1 MEGDKDGGFLAI
13 TEEMDVSNPTNQER
27 DDKNTANHSMEL
39 RRFVLAIIGIGTF
52 EFSHALYSYP
62 GGYKESPNAW
72 GEGELPSL
80 SQLVHLYT
88 GVQINFEDL
97 TPF

>member
-1 MEGDKDGGFLAI
+1 MEGDKDGGFLE
-13 TEEMDVSNPTNQER
+13 EEMDVSNPTNQER

-39 RRFVLAIIGIGTF
+39 RRFGFGIIGIVAF
-52 EFSHALYSYP
+52 EFPPALYSYP

-72 GEGELPSL
+72 GEGELRGL

-88 GVQINFEDL
+88 VAQINFGDHI
-97 TPF
+97 